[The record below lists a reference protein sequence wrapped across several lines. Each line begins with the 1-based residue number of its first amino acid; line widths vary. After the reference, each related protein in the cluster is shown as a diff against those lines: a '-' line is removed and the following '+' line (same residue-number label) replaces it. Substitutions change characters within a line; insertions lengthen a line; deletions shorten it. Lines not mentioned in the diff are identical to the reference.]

1 MQKLAKLHRSKN
13 NRMLAGVF
21 GGVGE
26 YLGWSPNMLRL
37 LFVLSV
43 PLTVTVTLWIAIVAY
58 AIMWVV
64 MPEAT
69 PASYVGHDPNTP
81 ITHDPHAPRRI
92 N

>member
-26 YLGWSPNMLRL
+26 YLGWSPNMLRF
-37 LFVLSV
+37 LFVLSI
-43 PLTVTVTLWIAIVAY
+43 PLTVTVSLWVAMVVY
-58 AIMWVV
+58 AFMWIL

-69 PASYVGHDPNTP
+69 PASYIHGDE
-81 ITHDPHAPRRI
+81 PRRV